1 MDFYKLLTDKLILLN
16 SGSIVTNLICEPT
29 TNQLQSLLKGSGNPE
44 AEMRQVNSSAG
55 LAVNFWR
62 AYELCKPEAIVEFE
76 WKKIVPLRWGR
87 PANIDVVVRSNNVED
102 FYESKFLEPYYSNNE
117 IPRESYFDES
127 KYSSYTKD
135 SAHSWV
141 ELFKRSSEFQYYNVT
156 QLIRHLLAISKHMW
170 KNPKYYCDKQ
180 INLVSVVWDMPD
192 SFAAM
197 YEGEIENALIQR
209 RTVIRKEAEQCEKL
223 LNDFIQEHLPMKN
236 LFFKAIK
243 YNNIIE
249 QISDDELRSKLESQY
264 FL

>member
-87 PANIDVVVRSNNVED
+87 PANIDVVVRANNVED

-170 KNPKYYCDKQ
+170 KNPKYYYDKQ
-180 INLVSVVWDMPD
+180 VNLVSVVWDMPD